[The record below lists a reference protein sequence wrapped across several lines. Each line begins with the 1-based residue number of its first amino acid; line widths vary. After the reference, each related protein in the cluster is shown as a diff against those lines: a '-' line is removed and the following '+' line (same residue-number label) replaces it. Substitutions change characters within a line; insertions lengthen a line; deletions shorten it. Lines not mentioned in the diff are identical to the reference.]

1 MSLRIKLLI
10 YSHDWFP
17 DLGGV
22 QTVTLS
28 LAVGL
33 VEWARTHAGECFEV
47 IFVTQTRGNGMDD
60 SKLPFRVVRRPS
72 ARELMAL
79 VRWADVIDLAGPTL
93 FPLALTWVLR
103 KPTVLEHHGYQSVC
117 PNGMLVYE
125 PESSVCP
132 GYFME
137 RRYLKCIHCNKK
149 EMGLMGS
156 IRNLSLTFP
165 RRWLAKRVTVNVGV
179 SPHVAKRVEL
189 PRMTTIWNGVAT
201 PGGPQ
206 NQEDLGGDWQ
216 SICFGYLGRLVTEKG
231 LPVLLRASRALVSK
245 GYAFR
250 LRIVGD
256 GPQRSNLERLAEDYG
271 LSDRTDFVG
280 SVPAEQI
287 RQTLQGV
294 SVIVMPSLCE
304 ETAGLAAMEQM
315 MEGRLLIASDIGGL
329 GLIADGGGLK
339 FPAGDAEGL
348 EARMRQVLE
357 DPSAIPEM
365 GKRCRQHARENFSLD
380 RMVAEHVEI
389 YRSVMQPR

>member
-33 VEWARTHAGECFEV
+33 IEWVATHAEECFEV
-47 IFVTQTRGNGMDD
+47 IFVTQTRGNDMDD
-60 SKLPFRVVRRPS
+60 SKFPFRVVRRPS
-72 ARELMAL
+72 AGELIAL
-79 VRWADVIDLAGPTL
+79 VRWADVVDLAGPTL
-93 FPLALTWVLR
+93 LPLALTWVLR
-103 KPTVLEHHGYQSVC
+103 KPTVLEHHGYHSVC

-125 PESSVCP
+125 PDRSVCP
-132 GYFME
+132 GYFMAH
-137 RRYLKCIHCNKK
+137 RYLKCIQCNKK
-149 EMGLMGS
+149 EMGLTGS
-156 IRNLSLTFP
+156 IRNLCLTFP

-189 PRMTTIWNGVAT
+189 PRTTTIWNGVAT
-201 PGGPQ
+201 PAEPQ
-206 NQEDLGGDWQ
+206 NQEDLGDDWQ

-231 LPVLLRASRALVSK
+231 LPVLLRASSALVSK

-256 GPQRSNLERLAEDYG
+256 GPERSNLERLTEDYG
-271 LSDRTDFVG
+271 LSERTDFVG
-280 SVPAEQI
+280 SVTAEQI
-287 RQTLQGV
+287 RQALRGV
-294 SVIVMPSLCE
+294 SVIVMPSICE

-339 FPAGDAEGL
+339 FPAGDVEGL

-365 GKRCRQHARENFSLD
+365 GKRCQRYARETFSLD

-389 YRSVMQPR
+389 YRSVMQSR